1 MESLKESCSNYEDE
15 QEIGEKFLLLT
26 KTINTFPV
34 DEELAHS
41 YIDLFVV
48 LPQREQYLKEFLNAK
63 ILSQEKQLSKLVE
76 IVL

>member
-1 MESLKESCSNYEDE
+1 M
-15 QEIGEKFLLLT
+15 
-26 KTINTFPV
+26 

-76 IVL
+76 IVLELLKEYT